1 MFNKNQLEVLNKEL
15 DSNRVKTR
23 EKGNINLSYIEGFDV
38 IDTANLIFGYGN
50 WSYLIS
56 SLTQVSQEQNHNQN
70 FVVCYKA
77 VVKLIV
83 KDENHSKSISRQDVG
98 FGSGVAKTLND
109 AHENAGKEAV
119 TDGLKRTLRSFGN
132 QFGNSLYDKSRNHAN
147 QDSSYQAN
155 QNQNYN
161 QRPPQNNQQQQQPYQ
176 NENVNSRTTNSNFK
190 GVGNQQQTARQNQAQ
205 SMQQQVQNSN
215 GNVNNRTTQNANQKP
230 LQHNQPNNVQQQ
242 NSFQNNQS
250 FDQYEYQ
257 SLYNLGLEIV
267 EQNGFLIIIGENQYS
282 YRDAIKAS
290 NFRFDAKSKTWYK
303 PIESAA

>member
-1 MFNKNQLEVLNKEL
+1 MFNTNQLKVLNSEL
-15 DSNRVKTR
+15 DSNRIKTR

-83 KDENHSKSISRQDVG
+83 KDENHTKSIFRQDVG

-119 TDGLKRTLRSFGN
+119 TDGLKRAMRSFGN
-132 QFGNSLYDKSRNHAN
+132 QFGNSLYDKSRNQQN

-161 QRPPQNNQQQQQPYQ
+161 QRAPQNNQQQQHAYQ
-176 NENVNSRTTNSNFK
+176 NENVNSRVTNPNFK
-190 GVGNQQQTARQNQAQ
+190 SVGNQQQARQNQTQ
-205 SMQQQVQNSN
+205 NQTMQQQVQNPNSR
-215 GNVNNRTTQNANQKP
+215 NVHQNPNHQQNN
-230 LQHNQPNNVQQQ
+230 QQQ
-242 NSFQNNQS
+242 HSFQNNQS
-250 FDQYEYQ
+250 FNQFEYQ
-257 SLYNLGLEIV
+257 GLYNLGLDVI
-267 EQNGFLIIIGENQYS
+267 EQNGFLVVIGENQYAYKDS
-282 YRDAIKAS
+282 IKACG
-290 NFRFDAKSKTWYK
+290 FRFDSKSKTWYK
-303 PIESAA
+303 PVEQGVA

>member
-1 MFNKNQLEVLNKEL
+1 MFNKNQLASLNQEL
-15 DSNRVKTR
+15 DSSRIKTR

-56 SLTQVSQEQNHNQN
+56 KLEQVSQEQNHNQN

-98 FGSGVAKTLND
+98 FGTGVSKTLAD

-119 TDGLKRTLRSFGN
+119 TDGLKRAMRSFGN

-161 QRPPQNNQQQQQPYQ
+161 QRASQNNQQLQQPYQ
-176 NENVNSRTTNSNFK
+176 NENVNSRATNSNFK
-190 GVGNQQQTARQNQAQ
+190 GIGNQQQTATQNQNQ
-205 SMQQQVQNSN
+205 TMQQVQNPNSR
-215 GNVNNRTTQNANQKP
+215 NVKQN
-230 LQHNQPNNVQQQ
+230 PNNQQNNPQQ
-242 NSFQNNQS
+242 NSFSNNQS

-257 SLYNLGLEIV
+257 SLYNLGLEIL
-267 EQNGFLIIIGENQYS
+267 EQNGFLIIIGENQYA

>member
-1 MFNKNQLEVLNKEL
+1 MFNKNQLTSLNQEL
-15 DSNRVKTR
+15 DSSRIKTR
-23 EKGNINLSYIEGFDV
+23 EKGNVSLSYIEGFDV

-56 SLTQVSQEQNHNQN
+56 KLEHVSQEQNHNQN

-83 KDENHSKSISRQDVG
+83 KDENHTKSISRQDVG
-98 FGSGVAKTLND
+98 FGTGVSKTLADSN
-109 AHENAGKEAV
+109 ENAGKEAV
-119 TDGLKRTLRSFGN
+119 TDALKRAMRSFGN

-161 QRPPQNNQQQQQPYQ
+161 QRPPQNNQQQPYQ
-176 NENVNSRTTNSNFK
+176 NEDLNNRATNANANTNFK
-190 GVGNQQQTARQNQAQ
+190 GVGNQQQTARQNQNQ
-205 SMQQQVQNSN
+205 TMQQQVQNPNSR
-215 GNVNNRTTQNANQKP
+215 NVQQN
-230 LQHNQPNNVQQQ
+230 PNNQQNNPQQ

-267 EQNGFLIIIGENQYS
+267 EQNGFLIIIGENQYA